1 MSISFSLAIFVQN
14 QILMYNKHIKIFL
27 SLLILSASIF
37 LFNENEIGYGIV
49 VLLLMGLVILSIFKD
64 ERVMK
69 AFYHL
74 RKNDFAKAERTLNM
88 IKHPEKL
95 IKSQEAYY
103 YYLNGLVLSQTQM
116 NQAERFF
123 KKALSIGL
131 RSNTDK
137 AVAKLNL
144 AGLALSRRRKREAT
158 TLLTE
163 IKKLDKHN
171 MLEDQI
177 KMMKQQMKKI

>member
-1 MSISFSLAIFVQN
+1 
-14 QILMYNKHIKIFL
+14 MYNKEIKIAL
-27 SLLILSASIF
+27 AIIILACSIF
-37 LFNENEIGYGIV
+37 LFNSGEIGYGIV
-49 VLLLMGLVILSIFKD
+49 VLIIMGLVILSIFKD
-64 ERVMK
+64 ERIVK

-74 RKNDFAKAERTLNM
+74 RRNNMQKAEKTLSK

-95 IKSQEAYY
+95 IKSQEAYF

-116 NQAERFF
+116 NQAERLF
-123 KKALSIGL
+123 KRALTIGL
-131 RSNTDK
+131 RTDTDK

-163 IKKLDKHN
+163 VKKLDKHN
-171 MLEDQI
+171 ILDEQV
-177 KMMKQQMKKI
+177 KMMKQQLKRI